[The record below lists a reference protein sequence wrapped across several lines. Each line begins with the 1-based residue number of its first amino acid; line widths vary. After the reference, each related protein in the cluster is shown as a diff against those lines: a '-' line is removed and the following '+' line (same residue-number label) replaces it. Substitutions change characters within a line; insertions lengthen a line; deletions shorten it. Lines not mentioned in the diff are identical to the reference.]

1 MNKKS
6 VLSELQ
12 FFWCGFGDGGH
23 VLGMTRAHPVV
34 EASVLVGDTDDDD
47 GDGTATSPPHVF
59 PTSLAHYTLP
69 SHSLALPGH
78 VTLML
83 YFSIPFLF
91 RRLGLCFSLGLT
103 LICVCTYEIV
113 RQQRDRQ
120 CVQFYSARERAR
132 EKSVGTVMQ

>member
-47 GDGTATSPPHVF
+47 GDGTATSPPHVSYLSRSLYSPF
-59 PTSLAHYTLP
+59 PLIGPPWSRDLNALLLLP
-69 SHSLALPGH
+69 LP
-78 VTLML
+78 
-83 YFSIPFLF
+83 F
-91 RRLGLCFSLGLT
+91 
-103 LICVCTYEIV
+103 
-113 RQQRDRQ
+113 
-120 CVQFYSARERAR
+120 
-132 EKSVGTVMQ
+132 